1 MDSSSDAVSIDETGA
16 ADAAD
21 RLATLGTSAKSGD
34 IGLRVLAILSVLL
47 AFAALSTDIYLP
59 ALPTMAMQLHAD
71 QGAMSWTLSGY
82 LIGFSVGQLLWG
94 PIGDRYGRRL
104 PIAVGLA
111 LFVIGSAA
119 CALSTNADQIIAWR
133 IVQAVGACA
142 SVVLGRAMV
151 RDLYAGARAAQMLST
166 LMTVM
171 AIAPLLGPFV
181 GGQIIRFAS
190 WQVIFWLL
198 MIIGAMTLAALFTL
212 PETLPPNRRNR
223 EPLGRALSDY
233 LALLRTRRV
242 IGFASAGGFFY
253 GGIYA
258 YLSGTPFA
266 YINYYHLPAQFYGL
280 VFGLGILGIMACNL
294 VNVRLVMRQ
303 GAGRLIKVGATGAA
317 IAGVVVAIDARTGF
331 AGLPGLVA
339 PLFVYVGLAG
349 FIIANSIAG
358 AMEGYPD
365 RAGAVSALVGAI
377 HYGSGILTAGLVGA
391 FADGTPWSMGWVIA
405 VCGLGAAGCAW
416 LAIPGRAK
424 AAFAR

>member
-1 MDSSSDAVSIDETGA
+1 MDSCSDAVSIDGTTVSE
-16 ADAAD
+16 ADD
-21 RLATLGTSAKSGD
+21 RVATLTASGGSGD

-59 ALPTMAMQLHAD
+59 ALPTMAAQLHSD
-71 QGAMSWTLSGY
+71 QDAMAWTLSGY
-82 LIGFSVGQLLWG
+82 LIGFSIGQLLWG

-104 PIAVGLA
+104 PVAVGLA

-119 CALSTNADQIIAWR
+119 CALSVNAGEIIGWR
-133 IVQAVGACA
+133 IVQAIGACA

-151 RDLYAGARAAQMLST
+151 RDLYAGVRAAQMLST

-190 WQVIFWLL
+190 WQAIFWLL
-198 MIIGAMTLAALFTL
+198 MAIGAMTLAALFTL
-212 PETLPPNRRNR
+212 PETLPAARRNR
-223 EPLGRALSDY
+223 EPLGRAWAGY
-233 LALLRTRRV
+233 LVLLRTRRV
-242 IGFASAGGFFY
+242 IGFAGVGGFFY

-266 YINYYHLPAQFYGL
+266 YINYYHLPAQWYGV
-280 VFGLGILGIMACNL
+280 VFGCGILGIMACNL
-294 VNVRLVMRQ
+294 INVRLVVRH
-303 GAGRLIKVGATGAA
+303 GAGGLIKMGAA
-317 IAGVVVAIDARTGF
+317 GAAVAGVVVAIDARTGF
-331 AGLPGLVA
+331 GGLPGLVA

-358 AMEGYPD
+358 ALESYPD

-377 HYGSGILTAGLVGA
+377 HYGAGVVTAGLVGA
-391 FADGTPWSMGWVIA
+391 FADGTPWSMGWIIA
-405 VCGLGAAGCAW
+405 ACGLGAAGCAW
-416 LAIPGRAK
+416 LAIPGRGK
-424 AAFAR
+424 RVLAR

>member
-1 MDSSSDAVSIDETGA
+1 MDSCSDAVSIDRTAVAAA
-16 ADAAD
+16 ADHVSTPN
-21 RLATLGTSAKSGD
+21 ATGSSGD

-59 ALPTMAMQLHAD
+59 ALPTMAAQLHSG
-71 QGAMSWTLSGY
+71 QGAMAWTLSGY

-104 PIAVGLA
+104 PVAVGLA

-119 CALSTNADQIIAWR
+119 CALSTNAEQIIAWR
-133 IVQAVGACA
+133 IVQAIGACA

-151 RDLYAGARAAQMLST
+151 RDLYAGHRAAQMLST

-190 WQVIFWLL
+190 WQAIFWLL
-198 MIIGAMTLAALFTL
+198 VVIGAMTLAALFTL
-212 PETLPPNRRNR
+212 PETLPPERRNR
-223 EPLGRALSDY
+223 EPLGRAWANY
-233 LALLRTRRV
+233 LLLLRTRRV
-242 IGFASAGGFFY
+242 IGFAGVGGFFY

-266 YINYYHLPAQFYGL
+266 YINYYHLPAQWYGV
-280 VFGLGILGIMACNL
+280 VFGAGILGIMVCNL
-294 VNVRLVMRQ
+294 VNVRLVVRQ
-303 GAGRLIKVGATGAA
+303 GAGRLIKVGAAGAA
-317 IAGVVVAIDARTGF
+317 VAGVVVAIDARTGF
-331 AGLPGLVA
+331 VGLPGLVA

-349 FIIANSIAG
+349 LIIANSIAG
-358 AMEGYPD
+358 ALESYPD

-377 HYGSGILTAGLVGA
+377 HYGAGVVTAGLVGA
-391 FADGTPWSMGWVIA
+391 FADGTPWSMGWIIA
-405 VCGLGAAGCAW
+405 TCGVGAAACAW
-416 LAIPGRAK
+416 LAIPGRGK
-424 AAFAR
+424 RVLS